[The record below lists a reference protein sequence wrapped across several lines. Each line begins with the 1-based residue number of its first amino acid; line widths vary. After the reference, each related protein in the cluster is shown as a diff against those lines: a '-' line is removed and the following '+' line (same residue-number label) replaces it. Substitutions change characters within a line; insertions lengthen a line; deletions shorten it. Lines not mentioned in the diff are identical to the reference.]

1 MRISG
6 KRPGLK
12 LSGGFEMNIENS
24 ERVDMIK
31 CVDKFRMD
39 HVRAIG
45 DTNWGE
51 VVDTAN
57 YIWAKRGHYLTS
69 GEYSGV
75 GSGLRYCTDL
85 VNKVFGPKNDIDDR
99 HPAVARLRNAILNEV
114 YFLYLS
120 EPGLRMNTGA

>member
-1 MRISG
+1 MHISG

-12 LSGGFEMNIENS
+12 LNGGFEMNTENS
-24 ERVDMIK
+24 ERVDMMK

-39 HVRAIG
+39 HARAIE
-45 DTNWGE
+45 DAIWNE
-51 VVDTAN
+51 VIDTAN
-57 YIWAKRGHYLTS
+57 YVWAKRGHYLPPC
-69 GEYSGV
+69 EYSGV

-85 VNKVFGPKNDIDDR
+85 VNKVVGPKNDMVAAR
-99 HPAVARLRNAILNEV
+99 FVMAVLNEV